1 MKILLIVPDGV
12 GVRNYLYSDFVK
24 QLENRGNEVMLYHQ
38 LSEAAINEVSSVQ
51 KNITS
56 IRRIPVYT
64 ESYLSR
70 ILRESTTFA
79 RILIN
84 KEKLNNETI
93 LAFWT
98 KKPSNFKQKVLFAVS
113 ETLGTILSKSYN
125 AVLLFEEKFRKE
137 VAKNATI
144 STILADFDDLK
155 PDFILSLHQRAP
167 ITAAVIEA
175 AKRRNI
181 KTATVIFSWDNVPKA
196 RLVTKYDR
204 YFVWS
209 QLMKDELKLLYPE
222 VRADSV
228 SIVGTPQFEFYFKDE
243 FKVSKESFFAKHD
256 LDLNKKTVCFSSNDA
271 SSPYEADYFN
281 DVCEQIAS
289 IPDADRPQI
298 LLRKSPVD
306 RSKRFDKIIEK
317 YASLVIQ
324 IDPDW
329 RVEKDANDSFTNIY
343 PAYADVSLLVNTVFH
358 SDLVVNLGSTMAHDF
373 AVADKPCLYLNYDP
387 VNDSVFKVEEVYNFQ
402 HFRSLKELD
411 AVVWLNSKSEI
422 AVTIQQVLENP
433 SDFAKDKK
441 RWMEKIVRNPL
452 SENADCFSRS
462 IQLNS

>member
-1 MKILLIVPDGV
+1 MRILLVVPDGV
-12 GVRNYLYSDFVK
+12 GVRNYIYSSFIDK
-24 QLENRGNEVMLYHQ
+24 LEARGDEVIIYHQ
-38 LSEAAINEVSSVQ
+38 ISNGAVDEIKSVQ
-51 KNITS
+51 QNIS
-56 IRRIPVYT
+56 VIRRIPNYT
-64 ESYLSR
+64 ESYTARL
-70 ILRESTTFA
+70 LRESTTYG

-84 KEKLNNETI
+84 KKRFDNETI
-93 LAFWT
+93 VSFWT
-98 KKPSNFKQKVLFAVS
+98 KKPANTKQKLLYTVS
-113 ETLGTILSKSYN
+113 EIIGKQLSKSYN
-125 AVLLFEEKFRKE
+125 LLLNFEEKFRAE
-137 VAKNATI
+137 VSKNKVITEI
-144 STILADFDDLK
+144 EHDFLDIK
-155 PDFILSLHQRAP
+155 PDYILSLHQRAP
-167 ITAAVIEA
+167 ITAPIVEV
-175 AKRRNI
+175 AKILNI
-181 KTATVIFSWDNVPKA
+181 KCATVIFSWDNVPKA
-196 RLVTKYDR
+196 RLVTKYDD

-209 QLMKDELKLLYPE
+209 QLMKDELLLLYPE
-222 VRADSV
+222 ISSEKVI
-228 SIVGTPQFEFYFKDE
+228 IVGTPQFEFYFKDE

-271 SSPYEADYFN
+271 SSPYEADYLN

-317 YASLVIQ
+317 YAGLVIQ

-441 RWMEKIVRNPL
+441 RWMEKIVQNPL
-452 SENADCFSRS
+452 DGSSELIANQ
-462 IQLNS
+462 IN